1 MSRTGTGQISP
12 YAATADPSPRG
23 LRRVASGRGVGEGQV
38 SKTHRTGARPTDR
51 GQDNA
56 VNGRAPP
63 PAAERIGL
71 ASGGTMR
78 ARWRADLVGT
88 VVRISRADLLRHSL
102 RRVKLGKRCG
112 RGEIRKR
119 LL

>member
-1 MSRTGTGQISP
+1 MSPTGTGQISL
-12 YAATADPSPRG
+12 YAATADRSPHG
-23 LRRVASGRGVGEGQV
+23 LRPVVSGRGVGEGQV

-56 VNGRAPP
+56 VIGRAPL

-71 ASGGTMR
+71 ASGVTMR

-88 VVRISRADLLRHSL
+88 VVHISRADLLHHSL
-102 RRVKLGKRCG
+102 RRVKLGERHG
-112 RGEIRKR
+112 LGEIRKR
-119 LL
+119 PL